1 MLLLPMANVSKA
13 NSLAAWYNFMPLFFF
28 AWKNTVGVE
37 WLTGKSRQGAPQKM
51 EIGYLL
57 ITQVF

>member
-1 MLLLPMANVSKA
+1 MANVSKA